1 MNHASAAQSADECQK
16 HVFHELWSCRGH
28 FQPARRELLLY
39 ETAYQ
44 SKLNDFAH
52 CEAHWNSGCCTRVG
66 SSIPTAAAHT
76 NTAQVTK
83 KRAFLDGI
91 KPPPKIKLSFRLLLP
106 LSTHIQK
113 SAVFFTPDP
122 PQARFGSLGL
132 FCHSRLVR
140 NPIITRTRKHA
151 AFPRQIQCF
160 TCLGVCLCELRYK
173 VPAGGTFQQC
183 KGQ

>member
-122 PQARFGSLGL
+122 PQARFGSKEY
-132 FCHSRLVR
+132 FCGASCRAWRLPSDMKSVLLLKLA
-140 NPIITRTRKHA
+140 ITNQPSK
-151 AFPRQIQCF
+151 
-160 TCLGVCLCELRYK
+160 L
-173 VPAGGTFQQC
+173 VP
-183 KGQ
+183 

>member
-1 MNHASAAQSADECQK
+1 MNRASAAQSADECQK

-28 FQPARRELLLY
+28 FQPARRALLLY

-52 CEAHWNSGCCTRVG
+52 RGVHLDSGCCTRAG
-66 SSIPTAAAHT
+66 SSFPTAAAHT

-91 KPPPKIKLSFRLLLP
+91 KPPPKIKLSFRLLLL

-122 PQARFGSLGL
+122 PQARFGSLMVTTSHKIRSSKERQKALISSFRASGALGISL
-132 FCHSRLVR
+132 FSGISV
-140 NPIITRTRKHA
+140 
-151 AFPRQIQCF
+151 
-160 TCLGVCLCELRYK
+160 VSDSD
-173 VPAGGTFQQC
+173 V
-183 KGQ
+183 

>member
-91 KPPPKIKLSFRLLLP
+91 KPPPKIKLSLRLLLP

-122 PQARFGSLGL
+122 PQARFGSRLPGNSASGP
-132 FCHSRLVR
+132 HSSTWVQAPSRPWR
-140 NPIITRTRKHA
+140 
-151 AFPRQIQCF
+151 
-160 TCLGVCLCELRYK
+160 
-173 VPAGGTFQQC
+173 
-183 KGQ
+183 